1 MNKYTLKIDG
11 MMCSMCETHV
21 NEIVRKGFKV
31 YKVKSNHSKN
41 EIIFTTDDELST
53 DEIKKVFEPTGYKV
67 LSVSEEKNVKKKL
80 FGI

>member
-21 NEIVRKGFKV
+21 NEIVRKGFKIH
-31 YKVKSNHSKN
+31 KVKSSHSKN
-41 EIIFTTDDELST
+41 EVIFTSDDELST

-67 LSVSEEKNVKKKL
+67 LSVNIEKDVKKKL

>member
-21 NEIVRKGFKV
+21 NEIVRKGFKIS
-31 YKVKSNHSKN
+31 KVKSNHSKN
-41 EIIFTTDDELST
+41 EVTFTTDDELSN

-67 LSVSEEKNVKKKL
+67 LSVIEEKNVKKKL

>member
-1 MNKYTLKIDG
+1 MNRYTLKIDG

-21 NEIVRKGFKV
+21 NEIIRKGFDI

-41 EIIFTTDDELST
+41 EVIFTTESKLSDE
-53 DEIKKVFEPTGYKV
+53 EIKKVFEPTGYKV
-67 LSVSEEKNVKKKL
+67 LSISVEENAKKKI

>member
-21 NEIVRKGFKV
+21 NEIIRKGFNI
-31 YKVKSNHSKN
+31 YKVKSSHSKN
-41 EIIFTTDDELST
+41 EVIFTSDDELST
-53 DEIKKVFEPTGYKV
+53 DEIKKVFQPTGYKV
-67 LSVSEEKNVKKKL
+67 LSVNVEKNAKKKL

>member
-21 NEIVRKGFKV
+21 NEIIRKGFKI
-31 YKVKSNHSKN
+31 YKVKSSHSKN
-41 EIIFTTDDELST
+41 EVIFTTDDELSI

>member
-21 NEIVRKGFKV
+21 NEIVRKGFKIS
-31 YKVKSNHSKN
+31 KVKSNHSKN

-67 LSVSEEKNVKKKL
+67 LSVNEEKNVKKKL

>member
-1 MNKYTLKIDG
+1 
-11 MMCSMCETHV
+11 MCSMCETHV
-21 NEIVRKGFKV
+21 NEIVRKGFKI

-41 EIIFTTDDELST
+41 EVKFTTDNELST

-67 LSVSEEKNVKKKL
+67 LSVNVEKVVKKKL